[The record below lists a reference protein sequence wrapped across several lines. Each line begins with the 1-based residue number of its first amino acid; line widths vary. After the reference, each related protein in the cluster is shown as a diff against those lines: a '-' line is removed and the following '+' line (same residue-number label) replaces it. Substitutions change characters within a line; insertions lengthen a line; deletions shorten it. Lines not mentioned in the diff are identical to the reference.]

1 MGIIKHSNFYIMMSM
16 NMMRQVR
23 LDRHPLAEHVLQ
35 PLGPQAVFDRDG
47 HVGEIDCLGNDQ
59 EAPPVSGVT
68 HGSEDVPPDPPHQP
82 ASDRRGAESQSTGG
96 FVIPLTNMS
105 DLV

>member
-1 MGIIKHSNFYIMMSM
+1 MRIVEQRDFYVMTPMY
-16 NMMRQVR
+16 MMRQVW

-47 HVGEIDCLGNDQ
+47 HVGEIDSLRNDQ

-68 HGSEDVPPDPPHQP
+68 HGPEDVPPDPPHQP
-82 ASDRRGAESQSTGG
+82 DSDRRRAESQSIGG
-96 FVIPLTNMS
+96 FLI
-105 DLV
+105 